1 MAVFRVHKNKD
12 YTTVS
17 NTHLRDKSLSLKAKG
32 MLTMMLSF
40 SDDWNY
46 SISGLVAICKEGR
59 SAVEATLKE
68 LKEHGYLEV
77 EKLPPEK
84 GKRGTFE
91 YVYNIYEVPTSITK
105 LDAGNV
111 CVENDAQLNTN
122 KSIQNESGNGV
133 EAEKESES
141 IKDCKPN
148 TKKNKRF
155 QKPTIEQIKE
165 YATERGYP
173 NFDAEYFWD
182 YWESRGWRRGGDTI
196 KDWKAAFRNWVKR
209 NKNQNQPSEDI
220 YDNEYADVW

>member
-1 MAVFRVHKNKD
+1 MAVFRVHKNKN

-17 NTHLRDKSLSLKAKG
+17 NVHLRDKSLSLKAKG

-59 SAVEATLKE
+59 SAVEAALKE

-91 YVYNIYEVPTSITK
+91 YVYNIYEVPTSDTK
-105 LDAGNV
+105 LGAGNV
-111 CVENDAQLNTN
+111 CLENDEQLNTN
-122 KSIQNESGNGV
+122 KLIQNESGNGV

-148 TKKNKRF
+148 TKKNNRF

-196 KDWKAAFRNWVKR
+196 KDWKATFRNWVKKD
-209 NKNQNQPSEDI
+209 NSKKADDEYVSE
-220 YDNEYADVW
+220 YDDLF